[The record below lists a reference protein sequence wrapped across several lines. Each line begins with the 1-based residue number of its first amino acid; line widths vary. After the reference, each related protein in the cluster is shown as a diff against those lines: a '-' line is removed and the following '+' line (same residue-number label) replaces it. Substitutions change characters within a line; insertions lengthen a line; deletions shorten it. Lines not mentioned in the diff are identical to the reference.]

1 MIKVLIVDDSSFT
14 RKLLKEMLTSDPE
27 IEVIGEAA
35 DGQEAVEKVH
45 ALNPDVVTMDIIM
58 PVSDGIWALEEV
70 MKQKPTPV
78 IMVSSISQ
86 LGSDIVEIAYSLG
99 VIDVVLKPKN
109 PQSIGL
115 VGEELIQKIKAV
127 AKIDRERLLSYSSLI
142 KSPNLIRGLKLK
154 ASTVVAI
161 GSSAGG
167 LLSLTEVLSVLPEEF
182 SAGIIIAQHIPH
194 QFLIHFVER
203 VKTLIPFYI
212 RIAQKG
218 DMVFQKSILFSP
230 GDSSVSAVR
239 TKKGMVVNLVNT
251 ERKLQPDIDE
261 VFSACAAAFGKN
273 TVGVVL
279 SGMGRD
285 GTKGAEEIRRVGGV
299 VIAEDKSTAGIFGM
313 PRAVIEAHLADYI
326 LPSSCIT
333 EVVIDLIS
341 GKQPLITSKE
351 VLLVKGVTLKA
362 CVDYIREK
370 LGDAKIKEAL
380 SLFRD
385 PFISETK
392 ALSLNRFYSG
402 EFFRELCGRAAQC
415 HGETFLEEM
424 GRRMAQTDMSVH
436 KDTLFGKA
444 GQIADCVHAIPEIVA
459 LDFRGMRARISGY
472 TGSNRYM
479 VLVLGGPAF
488 SSEGIAAIISSAT
501 IGWIK
506 ELFSRHGVR
515 DVMAGCKVKRDAQD
529 KPYLEFYLQWE

>member
-14 RKLLKEMLTSDPE
+14 RKLIRELLSSDPD

-35 DGQEAVEKVH
+35 DGQGAVEKVH
-45 ALNPDVVTMDIIM
+45 ALSPDVVTMDIIM

-78 IMVSSISQ
+78 ILVSSISQ

-115 VGEELIQKIKAV
+115 VGDELLQKIRAV
-127 AKIDRERLLSYSSLI
+127 AKVDRDRLLSYSSLI

-154 ASTVVAI
+154 TSTAVVI

-167 LLSLTEVLSVLPEEF
+167 LLSLTEVLSTLPEEF
-182 SAGIIIAQHIPH
+182 AAGIIIAQHIPH
-194 QFLIHFVER
+194 QFLLHFVER

-230 GDSSVSAVR
+230 GDASVSVVR
-239 TKKGMVVNLVNT
+239 TKKGMVTNLVNT

-261 VFSACAAAFGKN
+261 VFASCAAAFGKN

-285 GTKGAEEIRRVGGV
+285 GTKGAEEIRRCGGV

-313 PRAVIEAHLADYI
+313 PRSVIEANLADYI
-326 LPSSCIT
+326 LPSTCIT
-333 EVVIDLIS
+333 EVVLDLIS
-341 GKQPLITSKE
+341 GKQPLITAKE
-351 VLLVKGVTLKA
+351 VLLVKGVVLKT
-362 CVDYIREK
+362 CIDFIRERS
-370 LGDAKIKEAL
+370 GDTKIKEAL
-380 SLFRD
+380 SLFSD

-392 ALSLNRFYSG
+392 SLAPNRFYSG
-402 EFFRELCGRAAQC
+402 EFFRELCTRGGQ
-415 HGETFLEEM
+415 GESFLEEL
-424 GRRMAQTDMSVH
+424 GRRIAQMELALYRDTYFY
-436 KDTLFGKA
+436 KDS
-444 GQIADCVHAIPEIVA
+444 QIADCIRVIPAIVA
-459 LDFRGMRARISGY
+459 MEYRGMKAKVSGY
-472 TGSNRYM
+472 NGYNKYM
-479 VLVLGGPAF
+479 VLDLGGAVF
-488 SSEGIAAIISSAT
+488 SHEGITPQIAGIAV
-501 IGWIK
+501 GWVK
-506 ELFSRHGVR
+506 ELLAKYGIRNAALSS
-515 DVMAGCKVKRDAQD
+515 KVKKDAQD
-529 KPYLEFYLQWE
+529 KPYMEFYLNWE